1 MGRQSE
7 IGVLEAELRHASSE
21 LRCVLILGEPGIG
34 KTRLAHEALALH
46 GRRGLGLT
54 ARAYALG
61 QTVPFGLW
69 AEALERHLR
78 QLPPDEVTDLCGGF
92 LDDLAGLVRSVAATR
107 GSVPDR
113 EAPRSR
119 LLEGLAVVLGNLA
132 ASDRLVVILDDL
144 HFADASSLEA
154 LGYLARDL
162 GSAPILVVATA
173 RADELADQAAATQ
186 VVMALEAD
194 GVLRRM
200 TLCPLGTDAVRALVQ
215 DTIHEEAPGPLV
227 EWLAQRSQ
235 GNPLFALGLLR
246 ALVEEGGDLWAPRL
260 AALPEALADRVLSRF
275 QSLEERARKALETLA
290 LLGRPVE
297 LGDLL
302 RLTEE
307 PLEAMAPTIAHLC
320 RVRMVL
326 EEERGRLLNYEI
338 AHPLVAEVIYEQ
350 MGGARRRALHR
361 QVGRTLLDAGRP
373 AEAAP
378 HFARSADVGDP
389 EAFTALRGALNQA
402 EHREAYRE
410 ALTILGALVD
420 LLPADDQRWLE
431 VADAMAGTADWVLL
445 HRFDPAVLTAEQALR
460 AIDAHLDTSPDVARR
475 AAFKLRL
482 AVFLAWGSGDLEA
495 AHVAGRRAVALFEQA
510 GDAPRKL
517 GARVELGWVEGLR
530 GDFAS
535 MEEAAQAVLDEAEAA
550 GLPAMKAEVALG
562 MARMTQGCF
571 EDGLHWRRL
580 GDLAVEEGNPYY
592 RTMALA
598 QLATEFAFE
607 ARIAEAQALL
617 AEAKASDPAFRN
629 TIVLVAE
636 TVVGWLAG
644 DFAAALGAAQ
654 KAEKWNAG
662 AVSLRGAIGTVYAAL
677 AAVETDQLE
686 EARRLVGKA
695 TAVYGGRRWHAYS
708 DGAAWAAGVLAW
720 REGRQTEALI
730 DLRRAAHGLLEIG
743 AWPFAAFVLT
753 DLGDVAAEAFDT
765 DAAAEA
771 AGYLDAVAARIP
783 SPAYRALAHLATGW
797 SSLTTGSSAPA
808 TGDAEKAVTALS
820 VTGWRVMHGRA
831 LDLLGRALA
840 ATDPYRSRT
849 ALEGAVAA
857 FSAGG
862 GHWRAERSL
871 AALSDFGRGGGRA
884 VAVGPRALS
893 RREREV
899 ARLAVGGLTAREI
912 ADRLFIGERTVET
925 HLSRVYAKLGVGS
938 KLELVRRGTE
948 LDLS

>member
-1 MGRQSE
+1 MGRQNE
-7 IGVLEAELRHASSE
+7 IAVLEAELRHAGSE
-21 LRCVLILGEPGIG
+21 LRCLLILGEPGIG

-46 GRRGLGLT
+46 GRRGIGLT

-92 LDDLAGLVRSVAATR
+92 LDDLAGLVRSVAAAR

-119 LLEGLAVVLGNLA
+119 LLEGLAVVVGNLA
-132 ASDRLVVILDDL
+132 ANDRLVVVLDDL
-144 HFADASSLEA
+144 HVADASSLEA

-173 RADELADQAAATQ
+173 RVDELADQAAATQ

-200 TLCPLGTDAVRALVQ
+200 TLRPLGPDAVSALARCTL
-215 DTIHEEAPGPLV
+215 DEEPPGPLV
-227 EWLAQRSQ
+227 EWLARRSQ

-260 AALPEALADRVLSRF
+260 AALPEALADRVLSRL
-275 QSLEERARKALETLA
+275 QSLEERARKALEALA

-302 RLTEE
+302 RLTGE
-307 PLEAMAPTIAHLC
+307 PLEAMAPTLAGLC
-320 RVRMVL
+320 RARMVL
-326 EEERGRLLNYEI
+326 EEERGRLLSYEI

-361 QVGRTLLDAGRP
+361 RVGRTLLDAGRP

-389 EAFTALRGALNQA
+389 EAFTALRGALSQA
-402 EHREAYRE
+402 EDREAYRE
-410 ALTILGALVD
+410 ALIILGALVD
-420 LLPADDQRWLE
+420 LLPADDRRWLE

-445 HRFDPAVLTAEQALR
+445 HRFDPAVPTAERALR
-460 AIDAHLDTSPDVARR
+460 FIDAHLDTSPDVARR

-482 AVFLAWGSGDLEA
+482 ALFLAWGSGNLEA
-495 AHVAGRRAVALFEQA
+495 ADVAGRRAVALFEQA
-510 GDAPRKL
+510 GDAPRTL
-517 GARVELGWVEGLR
+517 GARVELGWVTGLR
-530 GDFAS
+530 GDFAG
-535 MEEAAQAVLDEAEAA
+535 MEEAAQAVLDEAEVA

-562 MARMTQGCF
+562 MARMTRGCF

-580 GDLAVEEGNPYY
+580 GDLAVEEGNAYY

-598 QLATEFAFE
+598 QLATEFGFE
-607 ARIAEAQALL
+607 ARIAEARALL

-636 TVVGWLAG
+636 IVVGWLAG
-644 DFAAALGAAQ
+644 DFTAALAAA
-654 KAEKWNAG
+654 KEAEEWNAG
-662 AVSLRGAIGTVYAAL
+662 AISLRGAIGTVYAAL
-677 AAVETDQLE
+677 SAVEADQLE

-720 REGRQTEALI
+720 REGRQAEALI
-730 DLRRAAHGLLEIG
+730 DLRQAAHGLLDIG
-743 AWPFAAFVLT
+743 AWPFAAFVLA
-753 DLGDVAAEAFDT
+753 DVCDVAAEVLDT
-765 DAAAEA
+765 DAAVEA
-771 AGYLDAVAARIP
+771 ARHLDAVAARVS
-783 SPAYRALAHLATGW
+783 SPAYRALARLASGW
-797 SSLTTGSSAPA
+797 SSLATGSSAA
-808 TGDAEKAVTALS
+808 AGHAEEAVTTLS
-820 VTGWRVMHGRA
+820 VTGWRVVNGRA
-831 LDLLGRALA
+831 LDLLGRALV
-840 ATDPYRSRT
+840 ATDPLRSRA
-849 ALEGAVAA
+849 ALEAAAAA

-871 AALSDFGRGGGRA
+871 AVLSELGRGAAGR
-884 VAVGPRALS
+884 
-893 RREREV
+893 
-899 ARLAVGGLTAREI
+899 
-912 ADRLFIGERTVET
+912 
-925 HLSRVYAKLGVGS
+925 
-938 KLELVRRGTE
+938 
-948 LDLS
+948 